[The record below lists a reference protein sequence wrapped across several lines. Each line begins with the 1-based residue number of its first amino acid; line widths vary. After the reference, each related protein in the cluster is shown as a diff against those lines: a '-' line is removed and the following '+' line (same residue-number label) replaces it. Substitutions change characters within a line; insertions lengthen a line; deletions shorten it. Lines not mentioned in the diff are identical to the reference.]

1 MKLNPFSKDK
11 KPARKTSVKK
21 EAVSATEETTVQKSS
36 GPVIN
41 FSAGAYKVLK
51 NFYVSEKASILAA
64 QNQYVFMV
72 GRDTNKSEVC
82 KNVEKIF
89 NVKVKDIKIINLPSK
104 VRNVGRHSGIKPGFK
119 KAIVILKDGY
129 AIEQAKA

>member
-1 MKLNPFSKDK
+1 MKLNPFSKERRPAK
-11 KPARKTSVKK
+11 KASAKK
-21 EAVSATEETTVQKSS
+21 EPVLATEEKAVEKVS
-36 GPVIN
+36 GPAIN
-41 FSAGAYKVLK
+41 FSAEAYKVLK
-51 NFYVSEKASILAA
+51 NFYISEKASILAA
-64 QNQYVFMV
+64 QNQYVFTV
-72 GRDTNKSEVC
+72 GRDTNKSEIC

-89 NVKVKDIKIINLPSK
+89 NVKIKDIKIINLPSK